1 MSIGKNIKK
10 YRAEKEITQ
19 QNLATELG
27 ISTRTLQSYEAG
39 RTAPTIEVIKKIA
52 IALGVPLYKLIVNE
66 KVDEEKEALKM
77 NQIKQEVVEVTNY
90 FEAVKWAFGQG
101 KSLKCNRDEEIQ
113 LIANIIEMLTE
124 EHLSIS
130 HAQDI
135 LLDTSKIILMINNL

>member
-66 KVDEEKEALKM
+66 KKEALKM
-77 NQIKQEVVEVTNY
+77 NQIKQEVVEITNY
-90 FEAVKWAFGQG
+90 FEAVKWAFGEG

-135 LLDTSKIILMINNL
+135 LLDSSKIILMINNL

>member
-1 MSIGKNIKK
+1 MSIGEKIKELRKLKGLTQEELANKCGLSKNGLWNYENNK
-10 YRAEKEITQ
+10 RNPNTEI
-19 QNLATELG
+19 LE
-27 ISTRTLQSYEAG
+27 R
-39 RTAPTIEVIKKIA
+39 IA
-52 IALGVPLYKLIVNE
+52 KVLGVPLYKLIVNE
-66 KVDEEKEALKM
+66 KVNGEEETLKR

-101 KSLKCNRDEEIQ
+101 KSLKCNRDEEMQ

-135 LLDTSKIILMINNL
+135 LLDSSKIILMINNL